1 MIYLDASAMAK
12 LLVVEA
18 ETGALQEWLT
28 EHHEYPMVTSTIG
41 SIELQRVARRLSASA
56 EMEARRLLKGLGK
69 IVLDDNV
76 IADAGDIG
84 LPSLCTLD
92 AIHLAAARLCG
103 DLLVGLVTYNV
114 RLTEAASDLGLP
126 VISPSA

>member
-1 MIYLDASAMAK
+1 MIYLDTSAMAK

-18 ETGALQEWLT
+18 ETVALQEWLT

-56 EMEARRLLKGLGK
+56 EMEARRFLKGLGK
-69 IVLDDNV
+69 IVLDENV

-84 LPSLCTLD
+84 PTSLRTLD

-103 DLLVGLVTYNV
+103 GLLVGLVTYDQ